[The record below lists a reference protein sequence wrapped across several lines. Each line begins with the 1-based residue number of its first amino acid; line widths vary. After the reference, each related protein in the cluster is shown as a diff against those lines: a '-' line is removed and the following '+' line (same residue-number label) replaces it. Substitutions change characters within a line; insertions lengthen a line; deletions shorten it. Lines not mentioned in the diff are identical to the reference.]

1 VNLLLEAVPE
11 AERRR
16 LAPFLET
23 VTVDLRDVMVEPGDP
38 IRYV

>member
-1 VNLLLEAVPE
+1 MLLEAVPD

-23 VTVDLRDVMVEPGDP
+23 VTVDLKDVMVEPGEP

>member
-1 VNLLLEAVPE
+1 MNMLLEAVPD

-23 VTVDLRDVMVEPGDP
+23 VTVDLKDVMVEPGEP